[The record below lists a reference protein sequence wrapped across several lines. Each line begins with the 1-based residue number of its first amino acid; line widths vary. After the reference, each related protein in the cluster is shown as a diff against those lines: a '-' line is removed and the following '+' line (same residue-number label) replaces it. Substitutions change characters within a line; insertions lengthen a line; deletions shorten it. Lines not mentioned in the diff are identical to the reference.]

1 MKHIRLVLR
10 LFFFALVLL
19 WYFFTAII
27 ILALFGFRFD
37 RARNTLTHLIALTC
51 KLGLKIFNIKVH
63 TEGMSDFSRKEGIL
77 IVSNHLS
84 YIDIFAISSLFPT
97 SFVTSHE
104 MRKKPFLGHLCEFG
118 GCLFVDRLNRRQLAK
133 EVEQLSDALMKKG
146 TVTIFPESTSTNG
159 EKVHAFRKPLF
170 QSAINARVPV
180 LPLVLNYES
189 LDGKALSLENHASV
203 FWYGDYPF
211 FAHALR
217 LFSHRELVVRVKV
230 LPEIYPT
237 HEDKYTLAE
246 KAHKIISDH
255 YRPVVN

>member
-1 MKHIRLVLR
+1 MKHVRLVIR

-51 KLGLKIFNIKVH
+51 KLGLKIFNIKVR
-63 TEGMSDFSRKEGIL
+63 TEGGPVSREESVL

-133 EVEQLSDALMKKG
+133 EVEQLSEALIKKG
-146 TVTIFPESTSTNG
+146 VVTIFPESTSTNG

-189 LDGKALSLENHASV
+189 LDGKTVCLENHASV
-203 FWYGDYPF
+203 FWYGDFPF

-217 LFSHRELVVRVKV
+217 LFAHRELVVRVTV
-230 LPEIYPT
+230 LPKIYPT

-246 KAHKIISDH
+246 KTHKVISEH
-255 YRPVVN
+255 YRAVVN